1 MTKTQAQLKPIDAL
15 AMMIMA
21 WVTEDSLMT
30 LQSLPKTIIINNK
43 LLSNSNNRS
52 SKVTIITNR
61 DLLKREAFM
70 NMINLNNKSTCRIW
84 LISINTPDLSLI
96 IMTTNTKKRLITNQE
111 ATKAVTRISK
121 NNKV

>member
-96 IMTTNTKKRLITNQE
+96 IMTTNTKKRLITDRE